1 MSVPLTEKYRPRR
14 VSEVIGNKE
23 AVNSFLEWMKSWES
37 GKPSKK
43 AAFLVGPPGVGKTS
57 LVLAYASEHGYDL
70 IEVNAS
76 DKRGAEQIKAIVAEA
91 AKQSTLAGTR
101 KRIILIDEV
110 DGAYGSEASG
120 GINALASIIPRTN
133 IPIVLVA
140 NDPWDPKLAPL
151 RNASLMIKFSRIKQS
166 EMVSYLKRLS
176 EKEGVKIDDEILKLI
191 ASRSNGDLRSAIN
204 DLQLFLAADQKTVEQ
219 LKNIL
224 SNRDRAKSVFEAL
237 AEAFGST
244 TVVAGRNVTS
254 NLDVDLDTF
263 FTWLVDNMPNQIRDP
278 QSLHEAYQWL
288 ALADLHL
295 SRASKLQRWEY
306 IKYAVPI
313 IGSAPGIVKNKL
325 AEKGGK
331 FEFPS
336 KIRFMQ
342 ETREKREKIRS
353 ILKKIAAKTKLSQAK
368 AASEMLPFIRVLLSS
383 GDHSIAK
390 YYELDKEEVS
400 VLLANGNTRQ
410 DLKTTTVAESVENK
424 GVKEPVKAQRKT
436 KKGKKRN

>member
-1 MSVPLTEKYRPRR
+1 MVIPLTEKYRPRR
-14 VSEVIGNKE
+14 VSEIIGNKE
-23 AVNSFLEWMKSWES
+23 AVNNFLEWMKSWES

-76 DKRGAEQIKAIVAEA
+76 DKRGAEQIKSIVAEA

-101 KRIILIDEV
+101 KRIILVDEV

-120 GINALASIIPRTN
+120 GINALASIIPRTS

-140 NDPWDPKLAPL
+140 NDPWDPKLAAL
-151 RNASLMIKFSRIKQS
+151 RNVSQMIKFSHIRQTDI
-166 EMVSYLKRLS
+166 VSYLKRLS
-176 EKEGVKIDDEILKLI
+176 EREGVNVGDEVLKLI

-204 DLQLFLAADQKTVEQ
+204 DLQLFLNADQMMIDQ
-219 LKNIL
+219 LKNVL
-224 SNRDRAKSVFEAL
+224 SSRDRAKSVFDGL
-237 AEAFGST
+237 AEVFGAT
-244 TVVAGRNVTS
+244 TVSAGRNVTM

-263 FTWLVDNMPNQIRDP
+263 FTWVFDNLPNQIRDP
-278 QSLHEAYQWL
+278 QALHEGYQWL

-295 SRASKLQRWEY
+295 SRANRLQKWEY
-306 IKYAVPI
+306 IKYAIPI
-313 IGSAPGIVKNKL
+313 IGSAPGIIKNKL

-353 ILKKIAAKTKLSQAK
+353 VLRKIAAKSKLSQAK
-368 AASEMLPFIRVLLSS
+368 AASEMLPFIRALLLS
-383 GDHSIAK
+383 GNYNVARF
-390 YYELDKEEVS
+390 YELDNDEIS
-400 VLLANGNTRQ
+400 VLLQNSTVIRESATAAEQARNKETT
-410 DLKTTTVAESVENK
+410 KTK
-424 GVKEPVKAQRKT
+424 RKT
-436 KKGKKRN
+436 KKEKS